1 MAFTNHVFISY
12 SHPDNLSVSGKG
24 FVSRLEEALLPYLSN
39 RLKRTPPKI
48 WRDQRLSDNVDF
60 DPVIID
66 SLKGSAVLLAV
77 LTDNYVGSAWCRRE
91 ATTFCDA
98 AEAGLGLSPGDKAR
112 LFKVVMLPPSAL
124 DGLPD
129 AMLRQGRGTPFF
141 TRVGKDRR
149 ISQDERDTPMPLDP
163 SYGADYESQFN
174 LAVSLLAAEIADSL
188 KALGNEA
195 AGTPGTDPKKAFV
208 YLAQC
213 DDDRRADREAL
224 RSELLQFGYRV
235 LPDRELPRSDT
246 ELRAVVA
253 EMLARSVLAIH
264 LLGNGPGQVPSGVR
278 EDSDLVIQN
287 ELALQRAQ
295 VAPLRRLVSLPRGT
309 VCPRERH
316 QKFLDALL
324 TDEGALGQA
333 ELIDGDRSKLIEEM
347 HVALK
352 AIEEEVAQ
360 ATAEAAAQAAA
371 ETARTADAQS
381 RRTTAPATGSAGQPA
396 KLYMLYTIDDLE
408 ATGDLRD
415 ALEARYDLW
424 TPVFEGPPDAI
435 RKANEA
441 RLLECDAVLLFW
453 GAGTDAWLSDHLA
466 EVQHALAGRHGRPFS
481 AVLQC
486 VAGTLTGLKKD
497 RVRKPRP
504 NVINALQ
511 TDPTAALSDPAAAP
525 IDTAAVVTAIDAAID
540 AAATATA
547 TAATADAAAA
557 ALETSP
563 GGPLH
568 A

>member
-66 SLKGSAVLLAV
+66 SLKGSAVMLAV

-129 AMLRQGRGTPFF
+129 AMLKQGRGTPFF

-149 ISQDERDTPMPLDP
+149 MSQDERDTPMPLDP
-163 SYGADYESQFN
+163 SFGADYESQFN

-188 KALGNEA
+188 KALNNET
-195 AGTPGTDPKKAFV
+195 AGTASTDPKKAFV

-213 DDDRRADREAL
+213 DEDRRADREAL

-235 LPDRELPRSDT
+235 LPDRELPRSDA

-253 EMLARSVLAIH
+253 DMLARSVLAIH
-264 LLGNGPGQVPSGVR
+264 LLGSGPGQVPSGVR

-333 ELIDGDRSKLIEEM
+333 DLIDGDRSKLIEEM

-352 AIEEEVAQ
+352 AIEEEAAQ
-360 ATAEAAAQAAA
+360 AAEAAAQAAA
-371 ETARTADAQS
+371 QAAIQAAAQTIGTAEAQS
-381 RRTTAPATGSAGQPA
+381 RSTPAPATGAAGQTA

-415 ALEARYDLW
+415 ALEERYDLR
-424 TPVFEGPPDAI
+424 TPVFEGTPDAI

-441 RLLECDAVLLFW
+441 RLLACDAVLLFW

-486 VAGTLTGLKKD
+486 VAGRLTGLKKD

-511 TDPTAALSDPAAAP
+511 TDPAAALSDPAGLQ
-525 IDTAAVVTAIDAAID
+525 IDTEAVLAAID
-540 AAATATA
+540 AA
-547 TAATADAAAA
+547 
-557 ALETSP
+557 L
-563 GGPLH
+563 GGPHH

>member
-66 SLKGSAVLLAV
+66 SLKASAVLLAV

-112 LFKVVMLPPSAL
+112 LFKVVMLPPAAL
-124 DGLPD
+124 DGLPE
-129 AMLRQGRGTPFF
+129 AMLKQGRGSPFF
-141 TRVGKDRR
+141 TRVDKNRHM
-149 ISQDERDTPMPLDP
+149 SQDERDTPMPLDP

-188 KALGNEA
+188 KALDNQA
-195 AGTPGTDPKKAFV
+195 AGTTSTEPKKAFV

-213 DDDRRADREAL
+213 DEDRRADREAL

-235 LPDRELPRSDT
+235 LPDRELPRSDA

-253 EMLARSVLAIH
+253 DMLERSVLAIH
-264 LLGNGPGQVPSGVR
+264 LLGSGPGQVPSGVR

-309 VCPRERH
+309 VCPRARH

-333 ELIDGDRSKLIEEM
+333 DLVDGDRSKLIEEM
-347 HVALK
+347 QVTLK
-352 AIEEEVAQ
+352 AIEAEAAQ
-360 ATAEAAAQAAA
+360 AAEAAVQAAVQAAAQTLGTAEAQSRSTPAPVTDAAAQA
-371 ETARTADAQS
+371 
-381 RRTTAPATGSAGQPA
+381 A

-408 ATGDLRD
+408 ATGELRD
-415 ALEARYDLW
+415 ALEERYDLS
-424 TPVFEGPPDAI
+424 TPVFEGTPDLI

-486 VAGTLTGLKKD
+486 VAGPLTGLKKD

-511 TDPTAALSDPAAAP
+511 TDPAAALADPAGLQ
-525 IDTAAVVTAIDAAID
+525 IDTVAVLAAID
-540 AAATATA
+540 AA
-547 TAATADAAAA
+547 
-557 ALETSP
+557 LNGP
-563 GGPLH
+563 GH